1 MKKIL
6 WISHFDQKGSGY
18 QSISVEMCNRLV
30 EMGHQVKA
38 LGFEYRGE
46 PQDYKFS
53 LIPAADFS
61 AIFAEVHNI
70 RDLWQPDLAIVAF
83 DVPLHKFMLGRQVFT
98 GLKYVGI
105 FPLESDPL
113 ILPYAMLLSM
123 MDVACVISR
132 FGTEECKK
140 FGVKAHYLEVGID
153 LEKWRQPSAIERDE
167 SRTALGVADTFN
179 VLTVADNQER
189 KNLSRALEIF
199 ADFHKTHPKSKYMLV
214 TREKLSVGWDLRDYA
229 RVLGIGDSFC
239 LFERG
244 MDFPALWAIYAAAD
258 AFLLTSKAE
267 GAAMPLL
274 EAMAIGLPCVGTDC
288 TAIAEHLADGRG
300 YLVPWEFSTID
311 PFMNGNRYFVSRTE
325 GAKILGEVYQ
335 MIMSKDSSLEETKQR
350 AFKYIEGR
358 RWDNAVSLLDKLVT
372 EIAPD
377 LAVGNGDIKRD
388 VA

>member
-1 MKKIL
+1 MTKKIL
-6 WISHFDQKGSGY
+6 FISHFDSKGSGY
-18 QSISVEMCNRLV
+18 QSISVELCSRLV

-46 PQDYKFS
+46 PQDYNFS

-70 RDLWQPDLAIVAF
+70 RDLWQPDVAIVAF
-83 DVPLHKFMLGRQVFT
+83 DVPLHKFMLARQVFQ
-98 GLKYVGI
+98 GLKYIGI

-123 MDVACVISR
+123 MDAACVISR

-153 LEKWRQPSAIERDE
+153 LEKWRQPSALERDE

-199 ADFHKTHPKSKYMLV
+199 ADFHQTHPKSKYMLV

-229 RVLGIGDSFC
+229 RVLKIGDSFS

-274 EAMAIGLPCVGTDC
+274 EAMGIGIPCIGTDC
-288 TAIAEHLADGRG
+288 GAIREHLADGRG
-300 YLVPWEFSTID
+300 YLVPYEMTTID
-311 PFMNGNRYFVSRTE
+311 PFMNGIRYYIDRAA
-325 GAKILGEVYQ
+325 GAKILCEVHDL
-335 MIMSKDSSLEETKQR
+335 IMSKDSSLEETRQR
-350 AFKYIEGR
+350 AFKYVEKR
-358 RWDNAVSLLDKLVT
+358 TWNQATELLNGLAE
-372 EIAPD
+372 EIG
-377 LAVGNGDIKRD
+377 GNNVPSTK
-388 VA
+388 

>member
-1 MKKIL
+1 MSKRIL

-18 QSISVEMCNRLV
+18 QSISVELCSRLV

-46 PQDYKFS
+46 PQDYNFS

-70 RDLWQPDLAIVAF
+70 RDLWQPDVAIVAF
-83 DVPLHKFMLGRQVFT
+83 DVPLHKFMLARQVFQ
-98 GLKYVGI
+98 GLKYIGI

-123 MDVACVISR
+123 MDAACVISR

-189 KNLSRALEIF
+189 KNLSRALETF
-199 ADFHKTHPKSKYMLV
+199 ADFHQIHPKSKYMLV

-229 RVLGIGDSFC
+229 RVLKIGDSFS

-274 EAMAIGLPCVGTDC
+274 EAMALGIPCVGTDC
-288 TAIAEHLADGRG
+288 TAIREHLMDGRG
-300 YLVPWEFSTID
+300 FLIPWEFETID
-311 PFMNGNRYFVSRTE
+311 PFMNGLRRFVSRSE
-325 GAKILGEVYQ
+325 GTRLLSEVYQ
-335 MIMSKDSSLEETKQR
+335 LSMSKDSSLVDIKTR
-350 AFKYIEGR
+350 AFKYVEGR
-358 RWDNAVSLLDKLVT
+358 TWGQATTLLNNLIADLTVDQSKEVT
-372 EIAPD
+372 H
-377 LAVGNGDIKRD
+377 G
-388 VA
+388 

>member
-1 MKKIL
+1 MEGENIYMSKVL
-6 WISHFDQKGSGY
+6 WISHFDAHGSGY
-18 QSISVEMCNRLV
+18 QSISVELCNRLV
-30 EMGHQVKA
+30 DMGHQVKA

-46 PQDYKFS
+46 PQDYNFS

-70 RDLWQPDLAIVAF
+70 RDLWSPDIAIVAF
-83 DVPLHKFMLGRQVFT
+83 DVPMHKFMLARQVFT
-98 GLKYVGI
+98 GLKYIGI

-123 MDVACVISR
+123 MDAACVISR

-140 FGVKAHYLEVGID
+140 FGVQAHYLEVGID

-167 SRTALGVADTFN
+167 SRTSLGVADTFN

-199 ADFHKTHPKSKYMLV
+199 ADFHKTYPKSKYMLV

-229 RVLGIGDSFC
+229 RVLGIGDSFS

-274 EAMAIGLPCVGTDC
+274 EAMAIGIPCVGTDC
-288 TAIAEHLADGRG
+288 TAIHEHLADGRG
-300 YLVPWEFSTID
+300 YLIPPEYSEYVD
-311 PFMNGNRYFVSRTE
+311 PFMNGRRYFISRID
-325 GAKILGEVYQ
+325 GAIALKRIAENDPELPSIRE
-335 MIMSKDSSLEETKQR
+335 K

-358 RWDNAVSLLDKLVT
+358 NWEGSVQMLDSLIK
-372 EIAPD
+372 EIGGTREPQT
-377 LAVGNGDIKRD
+377 K
-388 VA
+388 

>member
-1 MKKIL
+1 MTKKIL
-6 WISHFDQKGSGY
+6 FISHFDSKGSGY
-18 QSISVEMCNRLV
+18 QSISVELCNRLV
-30 EMGHQVKA
+30 DMGHQVKA

-70 RDLWQPDLAIVAF
+70 RDLWQPDVAIVAF
-83 DVPLHKFMLGRQVFT
+83 DVPLHKFMLARQVFQ
-98 GLKYVGI
+98 GLKYIGI

-123 MDVACVISR
+123 MDAACVISR

-167 SRTALGVADTFN
+167 SRTSLGVADTFN

-199 ADFHKTHPKSKYMLV
+199 ADFHQTHPKSKYMLV

-229 RVLGIGDSFC
+229 RVLGIGNAFS

-274 EAMAIGLPCVGTDC
+274 EAMALGIPCVGTDC
-288 TAIAEHLADGRG
+288 TAIHEHLADGRG
-300 YLVPWEFSTID
+300 YLVPPEYSEFID
-311 PFMNGNRYFVSRTE
+311 PFMNGRRYFISRID
-325 GAKILGEVYQ
+325 GAIALRKIADNDPELPAIRE
-335 MIMSKDSSLEETKQR
+335 R

-358 RWDNAVSLLDKLVT
+358 DWQNAVSMLNGLVE
-372 EIAPD
+372 EIG
-377 LAVGNGDIKRD
+377 GNNVPPTK
-388 VA
+388 